1 MKDDPNIGCGY
12 GVTFRGWAAKACGY
26 HDEAYLKG
34 SDAEKWL
41 TRKEVDD
48 ALYRDLKNAARLSK
62 WPNGALVMAGVM
74 YGVVRLVGGLFW
86 EGKK

>member
-1 MKDDPNIGCGY
+1 MKDDNQVGCGY
-12 GVTFRGWAAKACGY
+12 GVVFRGWAAKACGI

-48 ALYRDLKNAARLSK
+48 ALYRDLVARAKLSK
-62 WPNGALVMAGVM
+62 WPGGALPMAGIM
-74 YGVVRLVGGLFW
+74 YLAVRAVGWIFW

>member
-1 MKDDPNIGCGY
+1 MKDDKNEGCGY
-12 GVTFRGWAAKACGY
+12 GIVFRGWAKKACMI

-48 ALYRDLKNAARLSK
+48 ALYRDLKAAAYKSK
-62 WPNGALVMAGVM
+62 WPNGALVMAGAM
-74 YGVVRLVGGLFW
+74 YGIVRLVGGLFW